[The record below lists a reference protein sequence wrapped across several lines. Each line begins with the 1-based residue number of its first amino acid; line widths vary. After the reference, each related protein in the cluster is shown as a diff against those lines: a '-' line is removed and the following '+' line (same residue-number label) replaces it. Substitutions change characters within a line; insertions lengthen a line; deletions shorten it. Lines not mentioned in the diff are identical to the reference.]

1 MKVIQVV
8 KRYGICGGMEE
19 YAYRLSN
26 ELSKLGID
34 ISVVCERKIN
44 DPLNTDFAI
53 YELGETR
60 KKPRWWSHLQFA
72 QKVKE
77 WVRDQ
82 GMSNT
87 LIHSHERVDCHNIT
101 TIHSTLFNFQ
111 RKIVLPSLR
120 VFMNQRIER
129 KEILSPTVK
138 AVVPVSEVISQQ
150 LNAKYPSCSRN
161 LKPPISPGVSDL
173 KIKDKSFAPEE
184 PVIGFI
190 GKEWDRKGL
199 PKVIRIWRRLLK
211 VFPNTRLCLAGFPKE
226 ELIPLKDSERKY
238 VDVLGYIKKK
248 EEFYERIDLL
258 LHPAKKEAYGM
269 VIAEAMSLR
278 IPVLCSS
285 QCGASNDV
293 QNDRGKILDCNAPDS
308 IWVESLIH
316 ILKAKSPEVHF
327 QRSWRAVSLQYVK
340 LYKEL
345 ESFSKCE

>member
-1 MKVIQVV
+1 LKVIQVV

-44 DPLNTDFAI
+44 DPLNTDFPI

-60 KKPRWWSHLQFA
+60 KKPRWLSHLQFA

-101 TIHSTLFNFQ
+101 TIHSTLFNFP

-138 AVVPVSEVISQQ
+138 AVVPVSGLILAQIKE
-150 LNAKYPSCSRN
+150 KYPRSRDF
-161 LKPPISPGVSDL
+161 LKSPTHPGV
-173 KIKDKSFAPEE
+173 APINLERKTFNSST
-184 PVIGFI
+184 PVIGFM
-190 GKEWDRKGL
+190 GREWKRKGL
-199 PKVIRIWRRLLK
+199 PKVIEIWRELREEIPLIK
-211 VFPNTRLCLAGFPKE
+211 LCLAGFDAVEK
-226 ELIPLKDSERKY
+226 IGLKDHEKAH
-238 VDVLGYIKKK
+238 VEILGYVKNKDS
-248 EEFYERIDLL
+248 FYQKIDLL
-258 LHPAKKEAYGM
+258 LHPAKLEAFGM
-269 VIAEAMSLR
+269 IVPEALSLG
-278 IPVLCSS
+278 IPVLSS
-285 QCGASNDV
+285 KETGASSINPEL
-293 QNDRGKILDCNAPDS
+293 QNVISCTEPVNTWAKHVRGTLNKLSDG
-308 IWVESLIH
+308 IH
-316 ILKAKSPEVHF
+316 PSYSPQNWAEVAN
-327 QRSWRAVSLQYVK
+327 SYVK
-340 LYKEL
+340 IYEQLNR
-345 ESFSKCE
+345 